1 MSSNGATEG
10 EDEDN
15 SGRSYSTKQNEK
27 KRSIESNQAKERLKT
42 GGDTGPYKEAIE
54 DLILHKKREE
64 KKLSETEKNEGGEVE
79 GDKDD
84 SP

>member
-1 MSSNGATEG
+1 
-10 EDEDN
+10 
-15 SGRSYSTKQNEK
+15 
-27 KRSIESNQAKERLKT
+27 LKT

-54 DLILHKKREE
+54 ELILHKKREE
-64 KKLSETEKNEGGEVE
+64 KKLSETKKNEGGEVE